1 MKSSILNTENNRH
14 YAIVS
19 VGSNIE
25 PEKNLQSARDLL
37 ASEATL
43 LGEATVLQTVPDGYQ
58 DQPDFLN
65 GAYLLGTDMSYEDFN
80 QYLKSVEVRLGR
92 VKGPIKSGPR
102 CIDLD
107 IIIWD
112 GDVVHSDYSQSKLY
126 VVNPVNELLQQ
137 HGIELASGRAVAPHA
152 GTSSA

>member
-1 MKSSILNTENNRH
+1 MMAAVGSGNASPHHL
-14 YAIVS
+14 AIVS

-25 PEKNLQSARDLL
+25 PEQNLQNARALL
-37 ASEATL
+37 TQEMTF
-43 LGEATVLQTVPDGYQ
+43 LGEASVIQTPPDGYQ

-65 GAYLLGTDMSYEDFN
+65 GAYLVGTDLSYEAFN
-80 QYLKSVEVRLGR
+80 QYLKTVENRLGR

-112 GDVVHSDYSQSKLY
+112 GVVVHDDYVQQKRY
-126 VVNPVNELLQQ
+126 VIQPVDELLEA
-137 HGIELASGRAVAPHA
+137 HGIKLSREQPSV
-152 GTSSA
+152 